1 MKCPKC
7 GKDDHIHR
15 SRRRT
20 GIHRFYSAIFLVR
33 PYRCHHC
40 NTRFWRPIFLQH
52 KHAHSI
58 AARGS
63 KKTGA
68 RDEN

>member
-1 MKCPKC
+1 MRCPKC

-20 GIHRFYSAIFLVR
+20 TLHRLLSTLLLIR

-40 NTRFWRPIFLQH
+40 NTRFWRPRFLRH
-52 KHAHSI
+52 KHARSI
-58 AARGS
+58 PARSGGKGKRS
-63 KKTGA
+63 H
-68 RDEN
+68 E